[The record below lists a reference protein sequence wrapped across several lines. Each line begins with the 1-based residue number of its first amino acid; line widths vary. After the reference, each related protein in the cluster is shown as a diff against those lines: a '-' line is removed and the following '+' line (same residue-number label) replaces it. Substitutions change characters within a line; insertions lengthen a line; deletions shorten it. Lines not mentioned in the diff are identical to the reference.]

1 MYHQYWKSPF
11 RKGFVWSP
19 ARWSPSINGWGCP
32 LVLVNDEMRICI
44 PWRNWGKPQE
54 NWTLYVELGKDIT
67 LHDVHKALPKLF
79 IRSFQIPAV
88 RIGWR
93 SVKKSSLVPTGS
105 VIFSSGF
112 ENPSNIRFYE
122 AGSNSLATPRK
133 ILKDDHSDPPKAHC
147 FIEKTR
153 ETTAQVFS
161 HMTSMRQQRWSLE
174 HQGVLD
180 GLLRNHVLW
189 GKWREQH
196 PVCQSLHF

>member
-1 MYHQYWKSPF
+1 MKCCQSTRKSSDCSRPKPSLRSWECQATPKRSLKARGTEKCSWGARGRELDSFLCVYLVMFVDHFHHQMYHQYWKSPF

-19 ARWSPSINGWGCP
+19 ASWSPSINGWGCP

-93 SVKKSSLVPTGS
+93 S
-105 VIFSSGF
+105 
-112 ENPSNIRFYE
+112 
-122 AGSNSLATPRK
+122 
-133 ILKDDHSDPPKAHC
+133 
-147 FIEKTR
+147 
-153 ETTAQVFS
+153 
-161 HMTSMRQQRWSLE
+161 M
-174 HQGVLD
+174 
-180 GLLRNHVLW
+180 
-189 GKWREQH
+189 
-196 PVCQSLHF
+196 